1 MYRRCLRRR
10 CGFSGFSGRISEGR
24 FATAIGDLEAI
35 DLDRFPTLPL
45 MRRAYGL
52 RAKPPYDATYVALA
66 ELLGCELL
74 TVTNGSRVTP
84 TVTNKIPAG
93 VTPGDLQERTRSEA
107 RCPMRS
113 AAHHEAPLLE
123 GRDPEDVVAAAGLTH
138 GRGGLG

>member
-1 MYRRCLRRR
+1 MYRRYLRRR
-10 CGFSGFSGRISEGR
+10 CGFSGFSGFSGRISEGC

-74 TVTNGSRVTP
+74 TGDQRLACYPDRDQQDLGRSD
-84 TVTNKIPAG
+84 AG
-93 VTPGDLQERTRSEA
+93 RSPG
-107 RCPMRS
+107 
-113 AAHHEAPLLE
+113 AHAL
-123 GRDPEDVVAAAGLTH
+123 
-138 GRGGLG
+138 RGALPDALSGPS